1 MKYPKTHFIDSPRT
15 YLFTAEN
22 HTSSE
27 YSKKQHQFI
36 IVLLIYTLF
45 YYVLLFIVYFVHYS
59 DTASSKTKGK
69 YIIFV

>member
-45 YYVLLFIVYFVHYS
+45 YYILYITVTLQVLKLRVNIVYL
-59 DTASSKTKGK
+59 SSVG
-69 YIIFV
+69 